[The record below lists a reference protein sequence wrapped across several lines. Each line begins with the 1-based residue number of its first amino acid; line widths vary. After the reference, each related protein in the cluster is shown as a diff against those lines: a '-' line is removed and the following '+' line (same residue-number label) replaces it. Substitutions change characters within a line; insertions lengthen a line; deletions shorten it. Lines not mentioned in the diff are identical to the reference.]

1 MSLNV
6 RRLLSKNMDI
16 LIDVNVILNYI
27 TERDDPFRESSKEI
41 MKLCAEEE
49 FNGYIAFH
57 SLSIIWY
64 ALRKKTE
71 QERRFWLK
79 NICEILTCNIKDFD
93 NADTKPL
100 APDEFITMIKH

>member
-1 MSLNV
+1 
-6 RRLLSKNMDI
+6 MDI

-57 SLSIIWY
+57 SLSIY
-64 ALRKKTE
+64 GTHSERKLNRKE
-71 QERRFWLK
+71 
-79 NICEILTCNIKDFD
+79 DSG
-93 NADTKPL
+93 
-100 APDEFITMIKH
+100 